1 MFDKTPDSG
10 NVSPAMRNIRV
21 VVSLCTALGLVAC
34 ETAEQ
39 SALLGAVTGA
49 AIGGMGRGAKGRD
62 VAKGALIGGAAGY
75 VVGQYGENQKMKGRA
90 DAGGGPPPAPYG
102 SGVPQAAPAP
112 SYPYARPSAQ
122 HGYVFSPYTNQLV
135 DTRRYAPGQP
145 VRDPGSGQIFINP

>member
-1 MFDKTPDSG
+1 MFDKTRDWVKLRG
-10 NVSPAMRNIRV
+10 AMRNIRV

-90 DAGGGPPPAPYG
+90 ESGGAPAPAPYG
-102 SGVPQAAPAP
+102 AGVPQAAPPP

-122 HGYVFSPYTNQLV
+122 PGYVFSPYTNQLV
-135 DTRRYAPGQP
+135 DTRRYAPGQA